1 MIYLRNGHG
10 WSQDQE
16 TLGKSGY
23 RCNHH
28 MLRVTPEQKRRII
41 SRQRLAQRHEASSWL
56 LHCIPNVNGTVCFDV
71 GGACQVGVPED
82 NMYEYQVKFKK
93 SINSMSY
100 LILQHVHLHLRP
112 TRQHLSGVAHEPS
125 DWEQREPSRLVVCGW

>member
-28 MLRVTPEQKRRII
+28 MLRVTPEQERRII

-100 LILQHVHLHLRP
+100 LIFRSMAAYITTQDG
-112 TRQHLSGVAHEPS
+112 Q
-125 DWEQREPSRLVVCGW
+125 